1 MYEIIILKK
10 MQFEI
15 FIPLIIK
22 SALYKIICNSIKI
35 PLKIQAPLYLP
46 IKKKSHASMQREN
59 FYFNCDYYFDVH
71 RYFSA

>member
-1 MYEIIILKK
+1 MIILKK
-10 MQFEI
+10 MQFGI

-35 PLKIQAPLYLP
+35 PLEISASLYLP

-59 FYFNCDYYFDVH
+59 FYFNCDDSFDVH
-71 RYFSA
+71 KYFSA